1 MSQHPLTIAIVGAG
15 ISGLASAYECAKRAR
30 HLGTPVRIRIFERNT
45 LVGGNAQTRVF
56 SLGTPYDDQKLPG
69 TDYFRWA
76 DMGVNDI
83 NLTAYKRVA
92 EVMRD
97 IGYHN
102 EAWTDP
108 KRKRLLPLENTECYF
123 TLDGNRAYTDDR
135 DLAYGVSNPRLALN
149 QIEGG
154 VLPALSEIISKVALD
169 IIYPPDGKFK
179 PGEENLE
186 ITVEAFFQHLLENPL
201 CAFKKYAEEL
211 RRNVDPNWQTTGLEK
226 LKARVALLRDNQFY
240 PRISA
245 MYFANELGPE
255 QMLLAAPFHYYCI
268 QEGIGNEAAARRY
281 FVGGSQLWI
290 EYLADYLQTKMDEG
304 SGLVDISLTLDA
316 AVQVTVN
323 TNNVTVNYLNRDKP
337 DEVFDYAV
345 MAAHADDALRA
356 LKFYPEEQKSSCAQR
371 ALRQQE
377 IQVRKILESITYTQS
392 VAVAHTFCG
401 VLPQDRNAWRCYNVL
416 IRQGVALKPYS
427 MTYVCNRHQNDTQ
440 NPEYSRLGYPQFFV
454 TLNPQVPIPD
464 EYVLQ
469 QAPEDDIPPELH
481 HIIPR
486 ATRLLAAQGSN
497 TTSVERKKCVTTFK
511 HNLLNKDCF
520 IAQRELIDF
529 HRSNTRLLLAG
540 GWSLGAGL
548 HEECFHQAER
558 IAARIFPA
566 QSHCA
571 MSHHSE
577 SEMFDEA

>member
-1 MSQHPLTIAIVGAG
+1 MNQQALTIAVIGAG
-15 ISGLASAYECAKRAR
+15 ISGLASAYECAKQAQR
-30 HLGTPVRIRIFERNT
+30 LGKPVRIRIFERNA

-76 DMGVNDI
+76 DLGVNDI

-92 EVMRD
+92 DVMRD

-102 EAWTDP
+102 EEWTDP

-123 TLDGNRAYTDDR
+123 TLDGNQTYTDDR
-135 DLAYGVSNPRLALN
+135 DLVYGVSDPRHALN

-169 IIYPPDGKFK
+169 VIYPPDGKFK
-179 PGEENLE
+179 PGKENLE
-186 ITVEAFFQHLLENPL
+186 ITVEEFFEQLLENPL
-201 CAFKKYAEEL
+201 CAFKKYADEL

-226 LKARVALLRDNQFY
+226 LKARVELLRDNQFY

-268 QEGIGNEAAARRY
+268 QEGVGNQAAARRY

-290 EYLADYLQTKMDEG
+290 EYLAEYLQTKMDDG
-304 SGLVDISLTLDA
+304 SGLVDISLELDA
-316 AVQVTVN
+316 AVQVTVG
-323 TNNVTVNYLNRDKP
+323 TDNVSVSYLDRDKP
-337 DEVFDYAV
+337 SEIFDYAV
-345 MAAHADDALRA
+345 MATHADDALRT
-356 LKFYPEEQKSSCAQR
+356 LKYFPEQQTSSCAQR
-371 ALRQQE
+371 ALRRQE

-392 VAVAHTFCG
+392 VAVAHTYCG

-440 NPEYSRLGYPQFFV
+440 DPDYSRLGYPQFFV

-464 EYVLQ
+464 ECVLQ
-469 QAPEDDIPPELH
+469 QVPEQDIPAEFQ

-497 TTSVERKKCVTTFK
+497 TASAERKKCVTTFK
-511 HNLLNKDCF
+511 HNLLNKACF
-520 IAQRELIDF
+520 LAQQELVDF

-558 IAARIFPA
+558 IAERILPVHY
-566 QSHCA
+566 HCA
-571 MSHHSE
+571 TTNSAE
-577 SEMFDEA
+577 PAVLDEA

>member
-1 MSQHPLTIAIVGAG
+1 MSQQPLTIAVIGAG
-15 ISGLASAYECAKRAR
+15 ISGLASAYECAKQAQR
-30 HLGTPVRIRIFERNT
+30 LGKPVCIRIFERNA

-102 EAWTDP
+102 EEWTDS
-108 KRKRLLPLENTECYF
+108 KRKRLLPLENTGCYF
-123 TLDGNRAYTDDR
+123 TMDGSRTYTDDR
-135 DLAYGVSNPRLALN
+135 DLVYGVSDSRHALN

-154 VLPALSEIISKVALD
+154 VLPALSKIISKVALD
-169 IIYPPDGKFK
+169 VIYPPNGKFK
-179 PGEENLE
+179 SGEENLE
-186 ITVEAFFQHLLENPL
+186 ITVEEFFGQLLENPL

-226 LKARVALLRDNQFY
+226 LKARVELLRDNQFY

-245 MYFANELGPE
+245 MYFTNELGPE

-268 QEGIGNEAAARRY
+268 QEGAGGESAARRY

-290 EYLADYLQTKMDEG
+290 EYLAEYLQTKMDDG
-304 SGLVDISLTLDA
+304 RGLVDISLALDA
-316 AVQVTVN
+316 AVQVTVG
-323 TNNVTVNYLNRDKP
+323 TDGVSVDYLHQ
-337 DEVFDYAV
+337 DEPSEIFDYAV
-345 MAAHADDALRA
+345 MATHADDALRA
-356 LKFYPEEQKSSCAQR
+356 LMFHAQENTSDRAQR
-371 ALRQQE
+371 ALRLQE
-377 IQVRKILESITYTQS
+377 IQVRRILESITYTQS
-392 VAVAHTFCG
+392 IAVAHTYCG

-427 MTYVCNRHQNDTQ
+427 MTYLCNRHQNDTQ
-440 NPEYSRLGYPQFFV
+440 NSRYSRLGYPQFFV
-454 TLNPQVPIPD
+454 TLNPQLPIPD

-469 QAPEDDIPPELH
+469 QVPEQDIPAEFQ
-481 HIIPR
+481 HIIPQ
-486 ATRLLAAQGSN
+486 ATRFLAAQGSN
-497 TTSVERKKCVTTFK
+497 SASVERKKCVTTFK
-511 HNLLNKDCF
+511 HNLLDKECF
-520 IAQRELIDF
+520 LAQQELVDF
-529 HRSNTRLLLAG
+529 HHGNTRLLLTG

-548 HEECFHQAER
+548 HEECFQQAER
-558 IAARIFPA
+558 IAARIVYSDSKCAEPA
-566 QSHCA
+566 A
-571 MSHHSE
+571 E
-577 SEMFDEA
+577 LAALDEA